1 MRLVGQGWGRE
12 RKRET
17 GIHLPCF
24 MEPQDLRVRKGIWDH
39 LV

>member
-1 MRLVGQGWGRE
+1 MRLVGPWGRE
-12 RKRET
+12 GGREI
-17 GIHLPCF
+17 GIHMLHL